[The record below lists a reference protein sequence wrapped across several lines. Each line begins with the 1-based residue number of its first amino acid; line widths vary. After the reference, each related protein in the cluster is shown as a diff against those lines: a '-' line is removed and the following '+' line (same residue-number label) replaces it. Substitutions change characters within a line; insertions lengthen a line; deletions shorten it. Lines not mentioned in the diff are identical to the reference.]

1 MLFRKNVTQ
10 PKDNN
15 NQIIN
20 ALQAEL
26 SSIANSCATIYFTPE
41 GEVVDASPLFLST
54 MGLYPR

>member
-26 SSIANSCATIYFTPE
+26 SSIAN
-41 GEVVDASPLFLST
+41 
-54 MGLYPR
+54 